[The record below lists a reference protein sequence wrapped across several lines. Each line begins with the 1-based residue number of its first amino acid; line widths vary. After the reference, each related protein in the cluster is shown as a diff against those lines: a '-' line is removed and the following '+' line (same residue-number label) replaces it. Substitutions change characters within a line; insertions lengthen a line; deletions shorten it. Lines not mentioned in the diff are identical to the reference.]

1 MTQYD
6 VAIIGAG
13 IIGLAHAC
21 HAARKG
27 LKVAVFERTARAQG
41 ASVRNFGM
49 LAIVA
54 QAPGAQLNSA
64 RRTLAFWQ
72 DVAPKAGIKLRQA
85 GCVFLARAPEEMS
98 VLEECAVRQTDTG
111 HRFDKL
117 SPAELGDHVADLPTE
132 DYLGGLH
139 SPDAWK
145 VDQRQA
151 LAQLSDWLQR
161 EHGVAFHFETPVTAV
176 GGGRLETPS
185 GTFGASHTILCGGD
199 EFSTLFPEAFRTAH
213 LGRCRLQMLRTV
225 PQPGIWRLTPFVLG
239 GLSVARYSAF
249 ADCPGL
255 PALKAYQQRHFADHL
270 AHGVHVIAC
279 QEADGSIT
287 IGDSHAY
294 DATGECTRS
303 DAVDRLLLE
312 ELSRMLPLPDPRIAD
327 RWLGHYAHAPDG
339 ETRILTPDDG
349 VTAVTM
355 TNGQG
360 MTHGFAVAEEV
371 IQNLFG

>member
-13 IIGLAHAC
+13 IIGLTHAY
-21 HAARKG
+21 HATRAG
-27 LKVAVFERTARAQG
+27 LKVAVFEREPQAQG

-54 QAPGAQLNSA
+54 QAPGAQLDSA
-64 RRTLAFWQ
+64 RRTLACWK
-72 DVAPKAGIKLRQA
+72 DLAPKAGITLRQA
-85 GCVFLARAPEEMS
+85 GCVFLARAPEEMA
-98 VLEECAVRQTDTG
+98 VLEECAARQNETG
-111 HRFDKL
+111 HRFDRL
-117 SPAELGDHVADLPTE
+117 TAAVLADHVADLPAE

-151 LAQLSDWLQR
+151 LSRLSDWLQR
-161 EHGVAFHFETPVTAV
+161 EHGVAFHFSTPAEAV
-176 GGGRLETPS
+176 QTGRLKTPA
-185 GTFGASHTILCGGD
+185 GTFRTGHTILCGGD
-199 EFSTLFPEAFRTAH
+199 DFCTIFPEAFRAAN

-225 PQPGIWRLTPFVLG
+225 PQPDNWQLSPFVLG
-239 GLSVARYSAF
+239 GLSVTRYGTF
-249 ADCPGL
+249 NDCPSL
-255 PALKAYQQRHFADHL
+255 PALKAYQQKNFADHL
-270 AHGVHVIAC
+270 AHGIHVIAC

-294 DATGECTRS
+294 DTAGECTRS
-303 DAVDRLLLE
+303 DEVDRLILE
-312 ELSRMLPLPDPRIAD
+312 ELSQMIALPDPRIAD
-327 RWLGHYAHAPDG
+327 RWLGHYAHSPDG
-339 ETRILTPDDG
+339 ETRVLTPDDK

-360 MTHGFAVAEEV
+360 MTHGFAVAEKV